1 MRLDTNRLGMAS
13 FSLVAPIILAVCALV
28 AVISCSNTSSS
39 TSESSDV
46 RACADD
52 GETLRFGYYA
62 YFEPVSFVN
71 PDETPF
77 RHYGFEAD
85 LATALE
91 AIDGATLTFE
101 RLPIEA
107 WDGIWLKSSNEFDV
121 VGGGITILDSRTRD
135 DSGAARVQFT
145 NGHVAFRQSLLTR
158 GEEAERLT
166 SYDALSSDV
175 IVGALAGTTGEAR
188 LLQLVGLADDDGVLV
203 AGTTFD
209 TPNGEVVTDGS
220 SQYFITAAA
229 ESPELHGRTFLVPPS
244 ADYPS
249 VRYLGDDLGEVEL
262 LDALANGDI
271 DGVAR
276 GEIGNTDAAIA
287 SDGQF
292 AVPILDSESEWGG
305 FTVSADNDGLLSCLN
320 EHIDYLTDNREIG
333 YAQWLDDREVF
344 MKRATSR

>member
-1 MRLDTNRLGMAS
+1 MRANKRRNRSGQFMPLA
-13 FSLVAPIILAVCALV
+13 LAVGAIGAFA
-28 AVISCSNTSSS
+28 AVIACSNGGQ
-39 TSESSDV
+39 SDV
-46 RACADD
+46 RACAQD
-52 GETLRFGYYA
+52 GETLQFGYYA

-77 RHYGFEAD
+77 QHYGFEAD

-91 AIDGATLTFE
+91 AIDGANLTFE
-101 RLPIEA
+101 RSPIEV

-135 DSGAARVQFT
+135 DSGTERVHFT

-188 LLQLVGLADDDGVLV
+188 LLQLVGLADEDGVLV
-203 AGTTFD
+203 SGTTFD
-209 TPNGEVVTDGS
+209 TPGGEVITDGT
-220 SQYFITAAA
+220 SQFFITAAA

-244 ADYPS
+244 ANYPS

-262 LDALANGDI
+262 LDALANGEI

-276 GEIGNTDAAIA
+276 GEIGNTDAANA
-287 SDGQF
+287 SNGQF

-320 EHIDYLTDNREIG
+320 EHVDYLTDNRNIG
-333 YAQWLDDREVF
+333 YAQWLDDHNVF
-344 MKRATSR
+344 LDRATSR